1 MRELVVDTETTGL
14 DPLAGDRLVEL
25 ACVELINHIPT
36 GQTFQTYL
44 NPERDMPP
52 DAFAIHGLSAEFL
65 ADKPLFGVA
74 AGKFLEFI
82 AGDPLVIHNAEFDLK
97 FINAELATAG
107 RALLPYTRVVD
118 TLAMA
123 RRKFPGSPA
132 SLDALCKRYSID
144 TARREKHGALLDAEL
159 LAQVYIELIGGRQPG
174 LELAATAGAGL
185 TTGAAAP
192 GAASKRGA
200 RPPRPH
206 MPSAEELAAHEAFV
220 AALADPIWRK

>member
-14 DPLAGDRLVEL
+14 DPAAGHRLVEL
-25 ACVELINHIPT
+25 ACVELINHLPT

-44 NPERDMPP
+44 NPQRDMPP
-52 DAFAIHGLSAEFL
+52 DAFAIHGLSGEFL
-65 ADKPLFGVA
+65 ADKPLFGAA

-97 FINAELATAG
+97 FINAELETAG
-107 RALLPYTRVVD
+107 LALLPFTRVVD

-123 RRKFPGSPA
+123 RRRFPGSPA

-174 LELAATAGAGL
+174 LELASTSRAG
-185 TTGAAAP
+185 GAARSAGP
-192 GAASKRGA
+192 SVVSKRGV
-200 RPPRPH
+200 RPSRPH
-206 MPSAEELAAHEAFV
+206 APGAEELAAHETFV